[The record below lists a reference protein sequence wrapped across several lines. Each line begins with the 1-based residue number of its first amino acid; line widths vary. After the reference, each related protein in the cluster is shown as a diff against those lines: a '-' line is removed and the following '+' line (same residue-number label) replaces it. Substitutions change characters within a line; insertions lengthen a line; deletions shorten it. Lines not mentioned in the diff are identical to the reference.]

1 MNRRSPSTITRW
13 PWRFGDINTSD
24 SVFWTHSEVVLL
36 MPTALLA
43 SHQEKIQD
51 IWKEKKKIRRVRHK
65 PGSVLGQCQGQL
77 SIWDDCYQSPLAV
90 HQNGIGKR
98 PTWFHRPCSQPGF
111 TEPVPLDTAGALL
124 PSPLHPYL
132 NFILIKEVNK
142 AVFFCG
148 TLLAIAR
155 TGNYPASLVFRESG
169 LSSNLSQRTNLQL
182 PRQLSRLSSLLSIDR
197 ELQLIL

>member
-13 PWRFGDINTSD
+13 PWRFGDINASD

-132 NFILIKEVNK
+132 FRFQIYEKSVHCYGGMFLWHYPHAHAHWALPSK
-142 AVFFCG
+142 FG
-148 TLLAIAR
+148 LSGAR
-155 TGNYPASLVFRESG
+155 TFLGARAKYFGLVCNCLRS
-169 LSSNLSQRTNLQL
+169 
-182 PRQLSRLSSLLSIDR
+182 LSITPF
-197 ELQLIL
+197 